1 MRVLFLHNVF
11 PGQFRH
17 LAAELARDPANEVV
31 FATAGSG
38 GALPGVRRLTY
49 GGARPVQAAI
59 HPYLRWM
66 EGAVLT
72 GQAVYRLCHRLK
84 QEGFVPDVV
93 CAHSGWGPALYVK
106 ELFPRCRLVGY
117 FEWFYQAGGAD
128 TAFLDQALS
137 PDDRCRV
144 ATRNAA
150 LLMDLANTDAAITPT
165 RFQRDRFPERLR
177 PLLTILHDGVDT
189 NFFRPDPT
197 ARLRL
202 PGLDLAH
209 AAEIVTYATRGM
221 EPYRGFPQFLRA
233 VALLQRRRPGLHVVI
248 AGDDRV
254 HYGERLPAGDSWKCR
269 MLTELPELDLSRLHF
284 VGTLPAEQY
293 RRLLQASSAHVYLTV
308 PFVLSWSLLDALACG
323 CRVVASDT
331 EPVRELIAD
340 RGNGLLADF
349 LSPASIAERVEE
361 ALTDRALAARLGT
374 AARQTV
380 EQRYALAELLPEQI
394 RLLRG

>member
-1 MRVLFLHNVF
+1 MRVLFLHNAF

-17 LAAELARDPANEVV
+17 LAAELARNPANEVV
-31 FATAGSG
+31 FATAESG

-84 QEGFVPDVV
+84 QEGFVPDVI

-106 ELFPRCRLVGY
+106 ELFPRCRLVSY

-128 TAFLDQALS
+128 TAFLDQVLS
-137 PDDRCRV
+137 ADDRCRV

-150 LLMDLANTDAAITPT
+150 LLMDLANADAAITPT
-165 RFQRDRFPERLR
+165 RFQRDRFPARLR

-189 NFFRPDPT
+189 TFFRPDPA
-197 ARLRL
+197 ARLLL
-202 PGLDLAH
+202 PSLDLSH

-254 HYGERLPAGDSWKCR
+254 HYGERLPEGDSWKRR

-284 VGTLPAEQY
+284 VGTLPTDQY

-323 CRVVASDT
+323 CRVIASDT

-340 RGNGLLADF
+340 CENGLLADF
-349 LSPASIAERVEE
+349 FSPASIAERVEE
-361 ALTDRALAARLGT
+361 LLADRDLAARLGM

-380 EQRYALAELLPEQI
+380 KQRFALADLVPEQI
-394 RLLRG
+394 RLLQG